1 MLKTHNKILKNLPR
15 SPGIYKMIDKD
26 GKIIYIG
33 KAKDLKKRIRQYF
46 QKNYEHSTR
55 TKKLLE
61 NVEDIKIIAV
71 DSDLE
76 AIILEHNLIKEFKPK
91 YNVIMKDDKN
101 YVYIKITN
109 EDFPRI
115 QIVRRVEKD
124 NAKYIGPKTA
134 AHKVEDT
141 LRILKNTLLFRHCG
155 LDIKFTKENLI
166 EPHNVEI
173 SKKTIKYPCLDFYT
187 NRCIGPCIGKCTP
200 EEYKKII
207 INIESFFSGKA
218 DEIFKTLREQMN
230 HYAGIRNFEKAAKTR
245 DKIKKLEDILEK
257 QKVSDPNQEDKDI
270 INYCVT
276 QGKAYF
282 NLFQIRGGKL
292 IGQENFTLSALDV
305 DENSQN
311 QEILEEFL
319 KQYYEL
325 ATDIPKEIL
334 IPHNLEN
341 EQEIKNFVDKVSAK
355 KIHFLVPKQGIK
367 DRLLEMSL
375 NNARIF
381 ADRQKFSWRTQDDLT
396 ENAAKDL
403 KKLLRIKNDL
413 KRIECYDISHL
424 SGTETVG
431 SMIVFFQ
438 GVPKQSHYRKFKLRT
453 IENKPD
459 DYKSME
465 ELLTRRF
472 SKIAL
477 QVQQKDYEFRSSTK
491 KDKNFIEKNN
501 KVNLEKTDR
510 DFYVLKKNIKQLGF
524 IGIKKHSDKV
534 SELRNLWVL
543 KSERGKKL
551 GYKLINEAIK
561 KSKTKRV
568 YAICRKKLKDYY
580 LMLGFEE
587 IKKTPEELNERYSYC
602 QKKYKN
608 MICLLY
614 DKNKHKPD
622 ESFSKIPDLVV
633 IDGGK
638 GQLSVANKIF
648 AQFKLDIPHIAL
660 AKEMEE
666 IFTPGK
672 ANSIKLPSNNEALK
686 LIQRARNEAHRFAI
700 SFNQQLRTKKMFES
714 GKTSS

>member
-1 MLKTHNKILKNLPR
+1 MPDKKNIKRILGNLPHN
-15 SPGIYKMIDKD
+15 PGIYKMMDKD

-33 KAKDLKKRIRQYF
+33 KAKDLNKRIRQYF

-55 TKKLLE
+55 TKKMKE
-61 NVEDIKIIAV
+61 NTEDIKITVV

-76 AIILEHNLIKEFKPK
+76 AVILEHNLMKEFKPK
-91 YNVIMKDDKN
+91 YNVVMKDDKN

-141 LRILKNTLLFRHCG
+141 LRILKNILLFRHCG
-155 LDIKFTKENLI
+155 LDIKFTDTPTHI
-166 EPHNVEI
+166 VEV

-187 NRCIGPCIGKCTP
+187 NRCVGPCIGKCTP

-207 INIESFFSGKA
+207 TDMENFFAGRA

-230 HYAGIRNFEKAAKTR
+230 NYAEIRNFEKAAKIR

-292 IGQENFTLSALDV
+292 IGQENFTLSALDA

-319 KQYYEL
+319 KQYYCL

-341 EQEIKNFVDKVSAK
+341 EQEIKNFVDKIANK
-355 KIHFLVPKQGIK
+355 KILFLVPKQGIK
-367 DRLLEMSL
+367 NRLLDMSL

-396 ENAAKDL
+396 EKAAKDL
-403 KKLLRIKNDL
+403 KKLLGLKNDL

-431 SMIVFFQ
+431 SMIV
-438 GVPKQSHYRKFKLRT
+438 
-453 IENKPD
+453 
-459 DYKSME
+459 
-465 ELLTRRF
+465 
-472 SKIAL
+472 
-477 QVQQKDYEFRSSTK
+477 
-491 KDKNFIEKNN
+491 
-501 KVNLEKTDR
+501 
-510 DFYVLKKNIKQLGF
+510 
-524 IGIKKHSDKV
+524 
-534 SELRNLWVL
+534 
-543 KSERGKKL
+543 
-551 GYKLINEAIK
+551 
-561 KSKTKRV
+561 
-568 YAICRKKLKDYY
+568 
-580 LMLGFEE
+580 
-587 IKKTPEELNERYSYC
+587 
-602 QKKYKN
+602 
-608 MICLLY
+608 
-614 DKNKHKPD
+614 
-622 ESFSKIPDLVV
+622 
-633 IDGGK
+633 
-638 GQLSVANKIF
+638 
-648 AQFKLDIPHIAL
+648 
-660 AKEMEE
+660 
-666 IFTPGK
+666 
-672 ANSIKLPSNNEALK
+672 
-686 LIQRARNEAHRFAI
+686 
-700 SFNQQLRTKKMFES
+700 
-714 GKTSS
+714 